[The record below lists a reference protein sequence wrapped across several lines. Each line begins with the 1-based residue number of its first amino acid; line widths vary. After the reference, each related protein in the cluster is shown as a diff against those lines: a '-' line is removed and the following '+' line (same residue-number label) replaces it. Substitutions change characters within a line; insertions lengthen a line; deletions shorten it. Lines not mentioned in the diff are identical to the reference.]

1 MDSNKNRIIW
11 LDTLKGFATIC
22 VVLGHVVDG
31 YMGAG
36 FFPAHTQILRSLYN
50 GTYTFHMAL
59 FFAISGMAY
68 RLAYFW
74 SDPHGSVV
82 LKRDKL
88 RKQMLNL
95 LLIYILYCLVMGAF
109 KIIVATYVN
118 KAVSPI
124 DLLLIWGKPIYP
136 YWYLYVLIIY
146 YFCFSF
152 MLRRDWIQKRRIF
165 FVVVLAAISCLSG
178 FCNMHGWFQIQNVM
192 KYALFFYIGIR
203 TAEDKSLNWGI
214 SLLLTACAL
223 AVVILYWNDQKYI
236 CNVPVISTVAP
247 LGIVLFLIKLGS
259 NSSICNRQGIL
270 SFLGKHSLEIYVLHC
285 FFTAGNRL
293 FLPKLGIADF
303 WTSMA
308 VNLVSSI
315 AIPVIVSMVS
325 KKMGIYNLF
334 FAPIR
339 LIHRNN
345 KNQPDNTSTQA

>member
-68 RLAYFW
+68 RLAYFC

-82 LKRDKL
+82 LKSRD
-88 RKQMLNL
+88 
-95 LLIYILYCLVMGAF
+95 
-109 KIIVATYVN
+109 

-247 LGIVLFLIKLGS
+247 LGIVLFLIKLGG